1 MFFFQMDLN
10 ILTVNMA
17 MSKHVPDM
25 KEQLNLTNLC
35 KDLKITIPEEE
46 IKAFCWIKKEHAI
59 SIEIINH
66 LLGGPNM
73 DYDAMNIQGSFQC
86 FQFTANSVLQ
96 YLKDSKEIL
105 FFENRKTTKSDVV
118 IICTKQN
125 KSKGVRE
132 HIKLLAIIRLTIMMT
147 PKVGFFR
154 FFDIKG
160 W

>member
-1 MFFFQMDLN
+1 
-10 ILTVNMA
+10 MA
-17 MSKHVPDM
+17 MSKPIPDM
-25 KEQLNLTNLC
+25 KEQLNSTKLC

-73 DYDAMNIQGSFQC
+73 DYDAMNIQDSFQC
-86 FQFTANSVLQ
+86 FQFTANSVLK
-96 YLKDSKEIL
+96 YLKDTKKEIL

-118 IICTKQN
+118 IICTKQD
-125 KSKGVRE
+125 KSKGVHE
-132 HIKLLAIIRLTIMMT
+132 HVELLAIIRLTIMTT

-160 W
+160 